1 MHRSDLGGLTALL
14 QQEEKRYK
22 TVTQKCQ
29 DIESNTFEE
38 YLSVVNEISALR
50 TGTIA
55 CHIRARPLYYY
66 CIYFIITSS
75 YLEIFHISSSHLFNL
90 TLFNTIQW
98 MFTVSLYDVLHCT

>member
-1 MHRSDLGGLTALL
+1 MNHNKIRYEQNLTTLAVHRSDLGGLTALL

-66 CIYFIITSS
+66 CILFYYYFI
-75 YLEIFHISSSHLFNL
+75 LP
-90 TLFNTIQW
+90 
-98 MFTVSLYDVLHCT
+98 